1 VLRAVALGDE
11 VLGLY
16 YTGQSLVRLPE
27 TKVGELEPV
36 QAIVDDMD
44 AELDAFD
51 GAAQAASA
59 LPAAP

>member
-1 VLRAVALGDE
+1 VALGDE

-27 TKVGELEPV
+27 TQVGQLRTV

-44 AELDAFD
+44 TALDAYE
-51 GAAQAASA
+51 GAGQATPVPPS
-59 LPAAP
+59 PQ